1 MSESGYRKFE
11 RPMALFPLF
20 RSVETLKGIG
30 PRLSGIISKRIG
42 PYAIDLLRHVPVGL
56 IHRHE
61 RQDLTQI
68 AYGEVVTLLLT
79 PTHHDKP
86 PPRTRRPYR
95 ILCDHATGQ
104 VELIFFHVKG
114 DYLSKQLPVGK
125 ARLISGRAEWFK
137 QQLQMA
143 HPDHIVSPDQAATIP
158 THEPVYPL
166 TAGLTAKPLRNA
178 LAEALKQLPSL
189 PEWIDDS
196 IKTRFGWPDW
206 HIAMTKLHNPINDTD
221 VMPGSPV
228 RMRLAYDE
236 LFANQLALSL
246 VRQHSMAGQ
255 GRVFQG
261 SGALRQ
267 KLLASLPFSLTG
279 AQQRVINE
287 ITADQQAT
295 TRMLRLLQG
304 DVGAGK
310 TMVAIMAMLQVVETG
325 AQAAIIAPT
334 EVLARQHFET
344 ISKILDSLDITPC
357 LLVGRM
363 KSQEK
368 RTALEVIANGTAK
381 VIIGTHA
388 LISEQTVF
396 DDLGLVVID
405 EQHRFGVRQR
415 LILGQKGD
423 AVDVLLMT
431 ATPIPRTLA
440 MTAYGDL
447 NTSILDEKPA
457 NRQPITTT
465 AMPMERLDDI
475 VMRLRQTVS
484 KDQRAYWI
492 CPLIEES
499 DVLDVA
505 AAEQRFTELS
515 ASLPELNPVLVHG
528 RMKTE
533 EREEAME
540 KFRQGHSCL
549 LIATTVIEVG
559 VDIPEATIM
568 IIESAERFGLAQLH
582 QLRGRVGR
590 GADKSSC
597 VLLYHA
603 PLGDVARSRLSIMR
617 ETDDGFRIAAEDLR
631 LRGPGE
637 VLGKRQSGDPEF
649 LLADLAYHEDLLTL
663 AHDAALDIIT
673 KDATL
678 SESRHEA
685 HRILMA
691 LFERDRAVSYLAGG

>member
-1 MSESGYRKFE
+1 
-11 RPMALFPLF
+11 
-20 RSVETLKGIG
+20 
-30 PRLSGIISKRIG
+30 
-42 PYAIDLLRHVPVGL
+42 
-56 IHRHE
+56 
-61 RQDLTQI
+61 
-68 AYGEVVTLLLT
+68 
-79 PTHHDKP
+79 
-86 PPRTRRPYR
+86 
-95 ILCDHATGQ
+95 
-104 VELIFFHVKG
+104 
-114 DYLSKQLPVGK
+114 
-125 ARLISGRAEWFK
+125 
-137 QQLQMA
+137 
-143 HPDHIVSPDQAATIP
+143 
-158 THEPVYPL
+158 
-166 TAGLTAKPLRNA
+166 
-178 LAEALKQLPSL
+178 
-189 PEWIDDS
+189 
-196 IKTRFGWPDW
+196 
-206 HIAMTKLHNPINDTD
+206 
-221 VMPGSPV
+221 
-228 RMRLAYDE
+228 
-236 LFANQLALSL
+236 
-246 VRQHSMAGQ
+246 
-255 GRVFQG
+255 
-261 SGALRQ
+261 
-267 KLLASLPFSLTG
+267 
-279 AQQRVINE
+279 
-287 ITADQQAT
+287 
-295 TRMLRLLQG
+295 
-304 DVGAGK
+304 
-310 TMVAIMAMLQVVETG
+310 
-325 AQAAIIAPT
+325 
-334 EVLARQHFET
+334 
-344 ISKILDSLDITPC
+344 
-357 LLVGRM
+357 
-363 KSQEK
+363 
-368 RTALEVIANGTAK
+368 
-381 VIIGTHA
+381 
-388 LISEQTVF
+388 
-396 DDLGLVVID
+396 
-405 EQHRFGVRQR
+405 
-415 LILGQKGD
+415 
-423 AVDVLLMT
+423 
-431 ATPIPRTLA
+431 

>member
-1 MSESGYRKFE
+1 
-11 RPMALFPLF
+11 
-20 RSVETLKGIG
+20 
-30 PRLSGIISKRIG
+30 
-42 PYAIDLLRHVPVGL
+42 
-56 IHRHE
+56 
-61 RQDLTQI
+61 
-68 AYGEVVTLLLT
+68 
-79 PTHHDKP
+79 
-86 PPRTRRPYR
+86 
-95 ILCDHATGQ
+95 
-104 VELIFFHVKG
+104 
-114 DYLSKQLPVGK
+114 
-125 ARLISGRAEWFK
+125 
-137 QQLQMA
+137 
-143 HPDHIVSPDQAATIP
+143 
-158 THEPVYPL
+158 
-166 TAGLTAKPLRNA
+166 
-178 LAEALKQLPSL
+178 L
-189 PEWIDDS
+189 PEWIDPS

-206 HIAMTKLHNPINDTD
+206 HIAMTKLHHPVSDAD

-236 LFANQLALSL
+236 LLANQLALAL
-246 VRQHSMAGQ
+246 VRQHSMAGN
-255 GRVFQG
+255 GRAFKA
-261 SGALRQ
+261 SGELRQ

-279 AQQRVINE
+279 AQQRVIQD
-287 ITADQQAT
+287 ITADQQAE

-310 TMVAIMAMLQVVETG
+310 TMVAIMAILQVVETG
-325 AQAAIIAPT
+325 VQAAIIAPT

-344 ISKILDSLDITPC
+344 ISKILRPLDIAPC

-363 KSQEK
+363 KAPEK
-368 RTALEVIANGTAK
+368 HAALEAIGNGTAK

-388 LISEQTVF
+388 LISEHTVF

-447 NTSILDEKPA
+447 NTSVLDEKPA

-484 KDQRAYWI
+484 KNQRAYWI

-540 KFRQGHSCL
+540 QFRQGQSCL

-603 PLGDVARSRLSIMR
+603 PLGEVARSRLSIMR

-663 AHDAALDIIT
+663 AHDAAQDIIA
-673 KDATL
+673 KDANL
-678 SESRHEA
+678 GADPHESQ
-685 HRILMA
+685 RILMA